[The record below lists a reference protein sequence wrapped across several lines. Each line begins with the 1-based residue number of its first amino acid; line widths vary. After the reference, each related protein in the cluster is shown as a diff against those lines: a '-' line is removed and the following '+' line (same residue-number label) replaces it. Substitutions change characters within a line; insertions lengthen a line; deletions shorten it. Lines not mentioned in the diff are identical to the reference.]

1 MGHVPGR
8 SSYPPLADSV
18 SCPFCRLAAD
28 PSALAPLSAYEDLNV
43 FAVPS
48 LEQKLRN
55 RGHTLVVTRDHI
67 PTIYDL
73 PTTLAGPLMRAVSAV
88 ARAVKTTTGCEGVTI
103 RQNNARAGGQDVFHL
118 HVHVIPRWTAD
129 RYFTFDTPFQVVSEE
144 ERRVQALLLREEML
158 TAEA

>member
-1 MGHVPGR
+1 MRRV
-8 SSYPPLADSV
+8 SSVEFGTSGGPL

-28 PSALAPLSAYEDLNV
+28 PSALGRLGAHEDQGV

-48 LEQKLRN
+48 LKQKLLN

-73 PTTLAGPLMRAVSAV
+73 PSALAGPLMRAVSAV

-103 RQNNARAGGQDVFHL
+103 RQNNGRAGGQDVFHV
-118 HVHVIPRWTAD
+118 HVHVIPRWTGD
-129 RYFTFDTPFQVVSEE
+129 RYFTFETPFELIPEE
-144 ERRVQALLLREEML
+144 ERAGQARLLREAMA
-158 TAEA
+158 TA